1 MADEEEFTHSTSG
14 FPGGPE
20 ANLRMT
26 WQLRRGFS
34 PRAGGNAFLTVA
46 GVGREGWCMWAA
58 FCPANVKDSQGDV
71 EGDGVDQGLSSWHGE
86 VCNLLSP

>member
-1 MADEEEFTHSTSG
+1 
-14 FPGGPE
+14 
-20 ANLRMT
+20 
-26 WQLRRGFS
+26 
-34 PRAGGNAFLTVA
+34 
-46 GVGREGWCMWAA
+46 MWAA